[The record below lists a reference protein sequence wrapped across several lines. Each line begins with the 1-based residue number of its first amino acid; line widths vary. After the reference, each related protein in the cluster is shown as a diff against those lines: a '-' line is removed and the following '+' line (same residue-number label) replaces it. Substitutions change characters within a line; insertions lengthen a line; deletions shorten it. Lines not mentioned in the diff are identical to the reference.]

1 MQDKSRTW
9 TKEACKQEGGVSDE
23 DLRKAKVSQLHK
35 ALQVYED
42 VLRLEVPVHDVVVV
56 EVLQGQHNGG
66 NVELGQVLI
75 HPLQHL
81 HLHPTP
87 NHQQVM
93 PVRSFRD

>member
-1 MQDKSRTW
+1 MGEEER
-9 TKEACKQEGGVSDE
+9 GG
-23 DLRKAKVSQLHK
+23 DLSKAKVSQLDK

-42 VLRLEVPVHDVVVV
+42 VLGLEVTVHDVVVV

-81 HLHPTP
+81 HLQPTP
-87 NHQQVM
+87 NHQQACCHASETVDS
-93 PVRSFRD
+93 VKHKVN